1 MKDKKKKIYVN
12 STPVVLLLALIAISG
27 YLWVEN
33 SMEYVK
39 QPLYESKLSVSRKS
53 VQALEYLKEKRMK
66 NVEFID
72 NRNDPNETGII
83 GQKYS
88 YITTGSGSLPVKLST
103 TNPNFGALMVELLRQ
118 AGIQP
123 GDQVV
128 VGMTGSFPAMDI
140 EMLLALEEMKA
151 RVILIPSVTSSSW
164 GANHPDY
171 TILDMIR
178 ILKSAGKLHTDYT
191 YASIG
196 GNKDIGM
203 SMSEKGVDLVLEA
216 IRRNGLK
223 VLNEGSLEGNIR
235 KRLQIIDEQTGGEN
249 PALYI
254 NIGGGIA
261 STGSKADKNALRP
274 GYHKKIKIGSLPD
287 KQGMIYEMAKRGVP
301 VIHLANI
308 SELMKK
314 YELPLNPVPLPEPGN
329 GKLFYAYRYNVYK
342 VGFAAF
348 VLLLVLGIFVFL
360 DHQNRRPEESIVSE
374 EISV

>member
-12 STPVVLLLALIAISG
+12 STPVVLLLALIAIAG
-27 YLWVEN
+27 YLWVEY

-39 QPLYESKLSVSRKS
+39 QPLYETKLSVSQKTL
-53 VQALEYLKEKRMK
+53 QALEYLKEKRMK

-103 TNPNFGALMVELLRQ
+103 ANPNFGALMVEMLRQ
-118 AGIQP
+118 AGVRP
-123 GDQVV
+123 GDRVV

-151 RVILIPSVTSSSW
+151 QVILIPSVTSSSW

-171 TILDMIR
+171 TILDMIT
-178 ILKSAGKLHTDYT
+178 ILKSAGMLHIDYT

-203 SMSEKGVDLVLEA
+203 SMSEKGVTLVLDA
-216 IRRNGLK
+216 IERNGLK
-223 VLNEGSLEGNIR
+223 VLSEGTLEGNIK
-235 KRLQIIDEQTGGEN
+235 KRLQIIYDQTGGDD
-249 PALYI
+249 PDLYV

-261 STGSKADKNALRP
+261 STGSKANKNALRS
-274 GYHKKIKIGSLPD
+274 GYHKNIKISSLPD

-308 SELMKK
+308 NDLMKK
-314 YELPLNPVPLPEPGN
+314 YKLPLNPVPLPELGK
-329 GKLFYAYRYNVYK
+329 GKLFYAYRYNLYK
-342 VGFAAF
+342 VGFATFILLFMLGVF
-348 VLLLVLGIFVFL
+348 VYL
-360 DHQNRRPEESIVSE
+360 DRKNRSPEESIISE
-374 EISV
+374 EIQV